1 MSRCIVVKPQSN
13 KGKEKSVKGSREK
26 GLSTI
31 IQALADFSKSKNI
44 SQKIVITFQVLKEK
58 YC

>member
-13 KGKEKSVKGSREK
+13 KGKEKSVKGSIEK

-31 IQALADFSKSKNI
+31 NQALADFSKSKNI